1 MEKTILVVDDAIF
14 MRKFIRRILE
24 GAGYSRIFEAEN
36 GEKALELFDAQKPD
50 LVLLDITMPGMSGIQ
65 VLEEL
70 KKRKT
75 DAVVI
80 MCSAIGQES
89 MICQAVEKGAAD
101 FITKPFKQDEF
112 IRIVKF
118 NIQDQTL

>member
-1 MEKTILVVDDAIF
+1 MEKKILVVDDAMF

-24 GAGYSRIFEAEN
+24 EAGYSDIYEAEN
-36 GEKALELFDAQKPD
+36 GEKALMLFEERRPD

-65 VLEEL
+65 VLEEM
-70 KKRKT
+70 KKRNQDT
-75 DAVVI
+75 VVI

-101 FITKPFKQDEF
+101 FITKPFKQEEF
-112 IRIVKF
+112 IRIVNYNLQGK
-118 NIQDQTL
+118 